1 MQHPRQRDFVRSR
14 GQHVRE
20 RQPPQRKL
28 IPMPPGQNRL
38 NEGERGPQQSSNV
51 VPPAAGYADA
61 GATSFSRLARS
72 RASAGIFSGALLT
85 ARTVVR
91 IADAISCLLRSGR
104 LLAYSVAS
112 RSARLGFEKRGA
124 STRTRSSSH
133 NRKKSESAG
142 EPAAYGRS
150 SSTFTESPLRNFS
163 LSRALIPFSSSLNVF
178 TKCLDDGRSL
188 AGTRVKTSA
197 AAVKCF

>member
-1 MQHPRQRDFVRSR
+1 MRASAARNKARTLFHRPRDM
-14 GQHVRE
+14 
-20 RQPPQRKL
+20 
-28 IPMPPGQNRL
+28 PM
-38 NEGERGPQQSSNV
+38 
-51 VPPAAGYADA
+51 AA

-124 STRTRSSSH
+124 STGTRSSSH

-197 AAVKCF
+197 AAVKCFLSGLAIKISRNCFTRLLIFYLFLDCL

>member
-1 MQHPRQRDFVRSR
+1 MVAAVVNPLQGGQVFEIDELHDVFASQRNASCRVTLRDLCVDGR
-14 GQHVRE
+14 GC
-20 RQPPQRKL
+20 
-28 IPMPPGQNRL
+28 
-38 NEGERGPQQSSNV
+38 NEGKM
-51 VPPAAGYADA
+51 
-61 GATSFSRLARS
+61 ATNSYSFSD
-72 RASAGIFSGALLT
+72 LL
-85 ARTVVR
+85 
-91 IADAISCLLRSGR
+91 
-104 LLAYSVAS
+104 
-112 RSARLGFEKRGA
+112 SARFSSVFEKRGA

-178 TKCLDDGRSL
+178 TKCLDDGCSL

-197 AAVKCF
+197 AAVKCFLSGLAIKISRNCFTRLLIFYLFLDCL